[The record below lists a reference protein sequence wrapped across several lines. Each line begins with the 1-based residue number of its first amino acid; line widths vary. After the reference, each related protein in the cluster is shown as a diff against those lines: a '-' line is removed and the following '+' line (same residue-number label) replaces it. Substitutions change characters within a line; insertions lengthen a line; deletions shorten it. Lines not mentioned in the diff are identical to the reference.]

1 MARLARKE
9 IKAFRTLEINGA
21 FYVCEVVARDTPAD
35 YTDVIFAPVDMIS
48 AFNHRQS
55 ADFLAAGL
63 SRLPDVRT
71 MRVQV
76 AKLRAFRP
84 W

>member
-1 MARLARKE
+1 MARRASPARFV
-9 IKAFRTLEINGA
+9 ALEIAGQ
-21 FYVCEVVARDTPAD
+21 FYVAREAAD
-35 YTDVIFAPVDMIS
+35 YSVAIEAPVDMIS

-63 SRLPDVRT
+63 SKLANVRT
-71 MRVQV
+71 MRIQT
-76 AKLRAFRP
+76 AKLRAFRA